1 MTIGL
6 STYAFFWQASDRV
19 EKPLGL
25 PDMVS
30 ATADHGVGVFQICD
44 YPAVAELDPGQL
56 RALRE
61 QAGRAGIR
69 LELGTRGVGPQEL
82 TRYLDLA
89 RALDATTVRSMLH
102 TATHRPTPVEA
113 VALLREAIPAY
124 ERAGVN
130 LALETY
136 EQVPTRV
143 LVDVVRRVDSPH
155 LGICAD
161 PANCVAALELPADVV
176 DQVAPHVLNMH
187 IKDFTFTRQ
196 AGWVGFT
203 LIGAP
208 LGDGLLDYG
217 AMVERIDPNS
227 RNTSQVVEH
236 WLPWQGD
243 PDTTCATEKQWTD
256 HNLRFLRTREPRS
269 KQT

>member
-19 EKPLGL
+19 EKPLDL
-25 PDMVS
+25 TDMLAV
-30 ATADHGVGVFQICD
+30 TADHGVGVFQICD
-44 YPAVAELDPGQL
+44 YPAVAALDPDQL
-56 RALRE
+56 RTLRA
-61 QAGRAGIR
+61 QAERAGIR
-69 LELGTRGVGPQEL
+69 LELGTRGIGPREL
-82 TRYLDLA
+82 SHYLDLA
-89 RALDATTVRSMLH
+89 RALDATTVRSMLY
-102 TATHRPTPVEA
+102 TATHRPEPDEA
-113 VALLREAIPAY
+113 VVLLRQAMSAY
-124 ERAGVN
+124 EQAGVN

-143 LVDVVRRVDSPH
+143 LVDVVGRVDSPL

-176 DQVAPHVLNMH
+176 DRVAPHVLNMH

-203 LIGAP
+203 LVGAP
-208 LGDGLLDYG
+208 LGEGLLDYDG
-217 AMVERIDPNS
+217 MVERIDPDS
-227 RNTSQVVEH
+227 RDISQVIEH

-243 PDTTCATEKQWTD
+243 PDTTCAVEQQWTE
-256 HNLRFLRTREPRS
+256 HNLRFLRS
-269 KQT
+269 KQA

>member
-19 EKPLGL
+19 DKPLDL
-25 PDMVS
+25 TDMV
-30 ATADHGVGVFQICD
+30 AAAGHCGVGVFQICD
-44 YPAVAELDPGQL
+44 YPAVAELAPDQL
-56 RALRE
+56 RTLRA
-61 QAGRAGIR
+61 QAERAGIR

-82 TRYLDLA
+82 TCFLELA
-89 RALDATTVRSMLH
+89 QVLDATTVRSMLN
-102 TATHRPTPVEA
+102 TATDRPTVDEA
-113 VALLREAIPAY
+113 VALLRQAMPDY

-136 EQVPTRV
+136 EQVPTRA
-143 LVDVVRRVDSPH
+143 LVDVVRRVDSPN

-161 PANCVAALELPADVV
+161 PANCVAALERPTDVI

-196 AGWVGFT
+196 ADWVGFN
-203 LIGAP
+203 LVGAP
-208 LGDGLLDYG
+208 LGEGLLDYD
-217 AMVERIDPNS
+217 AMVERINPDS
-227 RNTSQVVEH
+227 RNTSQIIEH

-243 PDTTCATEKQWTD
+243 PETTCAVEKQWTD
-256 HNLRFLRTREPRS
+256 HNLRFLRS
-269 KQT
+269 KQP

>member
-19 EKPLGL
+19 EKPLDL
-25 PDMVS
+25 TAML
-30 ATADHGVGVFQICD
+30 AAAADHGVEVFQICD
-44 YPAVAELDPGQL
+44 YPAVAELDADQL
-56 RALRE
+56 GALRV
-61 QAGRAGIR
+61 QAARAGVTV
-69 LELGTRGVGPQEL
+69 ELGTRGVGPQEL

-89 RALDATTVRSMLH
+89 RALDAATVRSMLY
-102 TATHRPTPVEA
+102 TATHRPTPDDA
-113 VALLREAIPAY
+113 VTLLRQAIPAY
-124 ERAGVN
+124 EQAGVN

-143 LVDVVRRVDSPH
+143 LVDVVRRVDSPN

-187 IKDFTFTRQ
+187 VKDFTFTRQ
-196 AGWVGFT
+196 AGWVGFN

-208 LGDGLLDYG
+208 LGEGLLDYD
-217 AMVERIDPNS
+217 AMVERINPNS
-227 RNTSQVVEH
+227 RNISQVIEH

-243 PDTTCATEKQWTD
+243 PDTTCAIEKQWTD
-256 HNLRFLRTREPRS
+256 HNLRFLRSREPRS
-269 KQT
+269 KQP